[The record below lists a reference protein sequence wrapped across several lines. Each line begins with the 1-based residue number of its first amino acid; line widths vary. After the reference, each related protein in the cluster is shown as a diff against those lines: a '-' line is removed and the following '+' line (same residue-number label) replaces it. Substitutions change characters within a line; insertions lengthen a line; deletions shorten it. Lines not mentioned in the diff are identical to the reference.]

1 MKRRENEEKR
11 RREDNGTT
19 ARKRPTDI
27 VQYITF
33 QRILYRI
40 EVLHFGLS
48 ATLLGN
54 DELQKGEERRGKRR
68 EEGRKREGKGEE
80 EKGRVGRE
88 GRDLELV
95 CRITR
100 ERERENTTEREL

>member
-1 MKRRENEEKR
+1 MRGREE
-11 RREDNGTT
+11 NGTT

-54 DELQKGEERRGKRR
+54 DELQKGEERRGNGRGEEKGGERR
-68 EEGRKREGKGEE
+68 RGKGER
-80 EKGRVGRE
+80 G
-88 GRDLELV
+88 
-95 CRITR
+95 
-100 ERERENTTEREL
+100 ERPWTGL

>member
-1 MKRRENEEKR
+1 MKRREEK
-11 RREDNGTT
+11 ENGTT
-19 ARKRPTDI
+19 ARKWPTDI

-54 DELQKGEERRGKRR
+54 DELQKGEERRGK
-68 EEGRKREGKGEE
+68 KRGGKGRGK
-80 EKGRVGRE
+80 EKRRGKGRE
-88 GRDLELV
+88 GRDLGLV

-100 ERERENTTEREL
+100 EREREREYDREREL